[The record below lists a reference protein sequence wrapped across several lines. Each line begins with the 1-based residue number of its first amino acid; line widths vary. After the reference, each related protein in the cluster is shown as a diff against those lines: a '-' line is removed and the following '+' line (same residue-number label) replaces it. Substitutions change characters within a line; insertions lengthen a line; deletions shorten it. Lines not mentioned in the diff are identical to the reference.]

1 MINLSS
7 DRIGTTTNDTLDKNI
22 VGDIEEKEAVSR
34 NPSSG
39 KSIGLGW
46 SAGETIEE
54 PSTLLAI
61 RLVKAILDLLF
72 HHHNTN
78 ATFVRGKG
86 MGTSEN
92 EINNCTANRS
102 DMDQPSATN

>member
-34 NPSSG
+34 NSSSG

-46 SAGETIEE
+46 STGETIEK

-78 ATFVRGKG
+78 ATFLRGKG
-86 MGTSEN
+86 MG
-92 EINNCTANRS
+92 RVR
-102 DMDQPSATN
+102 MK

>member
-22 VGDIEEKEAVSR
+22 VGDIEEKEAVSG

-72 HHHNTN
+72 HIHNTI
-78 ATFVRGKG
+78 APTF
-86 MGTSEN
+86 
-92 EINNCTANRS
+92 IL
-102 DMDQPSATN
+102 